1 MINTKWISHLLRE
14 FDSSNL
20 CNFSESDFH
29 LFLCLRN
36 DWVFDAHFNMSMK
49 SEAVK
54 QPWRVMYCSPQGKYF
69 SPRGKIMSIY
79 CPNYFSNCFSQKQLD
94 KRRCHL
100 QGALSEEKMGSLPL
114 WGLLAARWPGPD
126 QGPISQ
132 AWQESTHCI
141 HGLQGDVWASSVL
154 FVSLDNSQHL
164 LSTQYQIIPDLQGG
178 RMGGRWPVG

>member
-1 MINTKWISHLLRE
+1 MINIKWISHLLRE

-20 CNFSESDFH
+20 CNFSESAFY

-36 DWVFDAHFNMSMK
+36 GWVFDAHFNMSMK

-100 QGALSEEKMGSLPL
+100 RGALLEERMGSLPL
-114 WGLLAARWPGPD
+114 WGLLATQWPGPD

-141 HGLQGDVWASSVL
+141 HGLQGDVWASNVL